1 MKHLITVKNRRY
13 PYLIE
18 KTDEKGVVKFTCEE
32 ADMEQDFL
40 SEDIPELL
48 INLPALILDGQKRR
62 KKREKDVIRFRVTS
76 DDKNKIEK
84 RAIKKGYSTVSAY
97 LRDLALGR

>member
-1 MKHLITVKNRRY
+1 MKHSLSVKNRQY
-13 PYLIE
+13 PYSLE
-18 KTDEKGVVKFTCEE
+18 KTNEKGVIRFKCEE
-32 ADMEQDFL
+32 AEIDQEFL
-40 SEDIPELL
+40 SEDIPALL
-48 INLPALILDGQKRR
+48 IDLPELIILGQKRR
-62 KKREKDVIRFRVTS
+62 RKKEKDVIRFRVSS